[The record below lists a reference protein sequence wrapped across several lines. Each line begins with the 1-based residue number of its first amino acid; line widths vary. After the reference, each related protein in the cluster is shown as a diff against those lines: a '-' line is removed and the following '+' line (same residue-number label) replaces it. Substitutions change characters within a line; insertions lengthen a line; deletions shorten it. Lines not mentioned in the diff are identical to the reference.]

1 MIPFEAGIKEG
12 TDMVMV
18 AHISAPNVTGGDTP
32 ASLSKTMISDK
43 LRGELGFTG
52 VIVTD
57 ALDMQAITDKY
68 GDAKAAREALL
79 AGADILLMPKD
90 YYAAFD
96 EIVNCVNDN
105 IIPESRINESVKRI
119 LMMKKKINR

>member
-1 MIPFEAGIKEG
+1 MIPFEAGISEG

-18 AHISAPNVTGGDTP
+18 AHISVPKVTGDDTP
-32 ASLSKTMISDK
+32 ASLSKVLITDK
-43 LRGELGFTG
+43 LRGELGFTK

-68 GDAKAAREALL
+68 GDAKAAETAFI

-96 EIVNCVNDN
+96 GIIESVNAGTITED
-105 IIPESRINESVKRI
+105 RINESVKRI
-119 LMMKKKINR
+119 LMMKRSN